1 MHVSFIVSLR
11 RWNLKVTVEIPVN
24 YEPVVQKLI
33 ADGRFRDEGE
43 LVAEGLRLVLM
54 QEMLRE
60 DLQAGLDELNTGNRI
75 AAGEVY
81 AEALRSIKAIED
93 HAAR

>member
-1 MHVSFIVSLR
+1 M
-11 RWNLKVTVEIPVN
+11 TVEIPTN
-24 YEPVVQKLI
+24 YGPVVQKLI

-54 QEMLRE
+54 RETLRA
-60 DLQAGLDELNTGNRI
+60 DLQAGVDDLNAGNRI

-81 AEALRSIKAIED
+81 AEARRRIKTIED
-93 HAAR
+93 QAAQ